1 MQRRQLGPAR
11 FDWSE
16 QFILDLLLDRLQ
28 PTSAR
33 LARLS
38 RCSTSL
44 SSCWTR
50 SSEARSCTESLCAMG
65 HGSLDILLTESGGL
79 LEHGYQSVPHI
90 IYCVAFIALRILC
103 RGATSALQ
111 MFLAIADP
119 SGDSSEYGGIPAV
132 ASRDEVKMSIPLLS
146 AAHESGEF
154 GVETWRVLEERR
166 MTDALI
172 DRELGARDHFRRVLG
187 SDEVRVLVLGP
198 VGH

>member
-1 MQRRQLGPAR
+1 
-11 FDWSE
+11 
-16 QFILDLLLDRLQ
+16 
-28 PTSAR
+28 
-33 LARLS
+33 
-38 RCSTSL
+38 
-44 SSCWTR
+44 
-50 SSEARSCTESLCAMG
+50 MG

-90 IYCVAFIALRILC
+90 IYCVAFIALRILY

-119 SGDSSEYGGIPAV
+119 SGDSSEYGGSPAV
-132 ASRDEVKMSIPLLS
+132 ASRDEVKMLIPLLS
-146 AAHESGEF
+146 AAHESGEL
-154 GVETWRVLEERR
+154 GVETRRVLEERR